1 MTLRSQIRNTLRA
14 LAEIPAVVEMA
25 REDAERYRDN
35 QDAASLRQR
44 VERQVAH
51 IKNLE
56 GRARMNTADV
66 ATAIRERDDARGELG
81 PAKALIEELKR
92 QLDDAR
98 NNATK
103 WRLRTQDLETELVN
117 AQALI
122 AEQKLHLES
131 CSTRIRELET
141 QAIYYREQLGKW
153 FATLG
158 NEPKKPT
165 MADLWRP
172 IEERDAKQAA
182 FVCGGP
188 CAPVY
193 LQAGQKEA
201 KDRTHYIPREPPR

>member
-1 MTLRSQIRNTLRA
+1 MTLRSQIRDTLRA

-25 REDAERYRDN
+25 RENAERYRDN

-44 VERQVAH
+44 VERQAAH

-66 ATAIRERDDARGELG
+66 ATAIRERDDARNDLG

-92 QLDDAR
+92 QLDV
-98 NNATK
+98 ATK
-103 WRLRTQDLETELVN
+103 ETWSLGSENEELK
-117 AQALI
+117 
-122 AEQKLHLES
+122 EQLES
-131 CSTRIRELET
+131 CSARIRELET
-141 QAIYYREQLGKW
+141 QAIDYREQLGKW

>member
-1 MTLRSQIRNTLRA
+1 MTLRSQIRDTLRA

-25 REDAERYRDN
+25 RENAERYRDN

-44 VERQVAH
+44 VERQAAH

-66 ATAIRERDDARGELG
+66 ATAIRERDDARNELG
-81 PAKALIEELKR
+81 PARALIAELKR
-92 QLDDAR
+92 QLADEQNLSTVQSEAI
-98 NNATK
+98 T
-103 WRLRTQDLETELVN
+103 RLQQEN
-117 AQALI
+117 SA
-122 AEQKLHLES
+122 
-131 CSTRIRELET
+131 CSARIRELET
-141 QAIYYREQLGKW
+141 QAIDYREQLGKW